1 MELIKSDD
9 IHIRVEGHVGRITLT
24 RPKALNALGYQ
35 MALEVEKALD
45 AWRDDE
51 AVKLILLDAE
61 GDRAFC
67 AGGDIQEMY
76 DTAKAGDFEY
86 GRRFWRDEYRM
97 NAKMFE
103 FPKPVVSLLQ
113 GFTMGGGVGI
123 GCHGSH
129 RVVCDSSRIAMP
141 ECGIGLIPDVGG
153 TLILARAPGR
163 LGEYIGM
170 SGVQLGAA
178 DAIHAGFADYYVP
191 QETWPDLIAKLCET
205 GDVATVDSA
214 AQTAPEGTLMAHEV
228 TINRHFTGETA
239 LDILRNLEG
248 DDGEFAQKTLK
259 ILRRNSPLAVSA
271 TVELVHRARG
281 AKGIRAALQQEYRFT
296 HRAASE
302 GDFVEG
308 IRAQIIDKDRN
319 PSWKHASVEDLS
331 PVDVTKMLMP
341 VPGIKVV
348 FEGEEP

>member
-1 MELIKSDD
+1 MDLVKSDD
-9 IHIRVEGHVGRITLT
+9 IHIRREGHVGRITLT
-24 RPKALNALGYQ
+24 RPKAFNALGYQ

-45 AWRDDE
+45 AWRDDD
-51 AVKLILLDAE
+51 AVKLILLDAD

-86 GRRFWRDEYRM
+86 GRTFWRDEYRM

-103 FPKPVVSLLQ
+103 FPKPVVSLMQ

-178 DAIHAGFADYYVP
+178 DAIYAGFADYYIP
-191 QETWPDLIAKLCET
+191 EEAWPDLIKALCET
-205 GDVATVDSA
+205 GDVSAVDA
-214 AQTAPEGTLMAHEV
+214 AARTAQDGALAANEEA
-228 TINRHFTGETA
+228 INRHFTGETA
-239 LDILRNLEG
+239 LDILRNLDG
-248 DDGEFAQKTLK
+248 DDSEFAQKALK
-259 ILRRNSPLAVSA
+259 TLRRNSPLAVAA

-281 AKGIRAALQQEYRFT
+281 AKGIRAALGQEYRFT

-302 GDFVEG
+302 GDFIEG

-319 PSWKHASVEDLS
+319 PTWKHASVEDLS

-341 VPGIKVV
+341 VPGIKVE

>member
-1 MELIKSDD
+1 MSD
-9 IHIRVEGHVGRITLT
+9 IHIRTEGQAGRITLT

-35 MALEVEKALD
+35 MALDVEKALD
-45 AWRDDE
+45 AWRNDD

-86 GRRFWRDEYRM
+86 GRKFWRDEYRM

-103 FPKPVVSLLQ
+103 FPKPVVSLMQ

-153 TLILARAPGR
+153 TLILANAPGR
-163 LGEYIGM
+163 MGEYIGM
-170 SGVQLGAA
+170 TGVHLGAA
-178 DAIHAGFADYYVP
+178 DAIYAGFADYYIA
-191 QETWPDLIAKLCET
+191 QDTWPDLIKQLCDT
-205 GDVATVDSA
+205 GDVQRIDQSAT
-214 AQTAPEGTLMAHEV
+214 QAPEGQLTAIQSEV
-228 TINRHFTGETA
+228 NRHFAGETA
-239 LDILRNLEG
+239 VDILHSLET
-248 DDGEFAQKTLK
+248 DDSEFAAKATKT
-259 ILRRNSPLAVSA
+259 LRRNSPLAIAA

-281 AKGIRAALQQEYRFT
+281 VKGIRGALTQEYRFT
-296 HRAASE
+296 HRAASD
-302 GDFVEG
+302 GDFIEG

-319 PSWKHASVEDLS
+319 PSWKQASVEDLN
-331 PVDVTKMLMP
+331 PMEVTKMLMP
-341 VPGIKVV
+341 VPGVKVE
-348 FEGEEP
+348 FEGIEP